1 MGRLAPRPIM
11 PKKAAPRSLPARA
24 PLRKGRLHRAVVD
37 GLALE
42 IVRGKYPPEA
52 PLPVEAEL
60 ASALAVGR
68 SSLREAV
75 RVLVDKGMLEV
86 KPRIGTRVTPRT
98 AWRRLDPDVIRWTL
112 AAGPDPG
119 FFAALIEARRIFEPA
134 AAELAARRA
143 TAKDLAAIEAAFL
156 GMEAAIP
163 DQLDACVEHDLA
175 FHRAVLAAS
184 SNPVLL
190 EFEAII
196 DAALSAAF
204 RLSTSLSNSYKNT
217 LDAHR
222 VVLEA
227 IRARDAPGARSA
239 MLGLLEVA
247 EDDLGIGA
255 EPRRRRKPGKP

>member
-1 MGRLAPRPIM
+1 
-11 PKKAAPRSLPARA
+11 
-24 PLRKGRLHRAVVD
+24 
-37 GLALE
+37 
-42 IVRGKYPPEA
+42 VRGRYRPGEL
-52 PLPVEAEL
+52 LPVEAEL
-60 ASALAVGR
+60 SAALAVGR

-98 AWRRLDPDVIRWTL
+98 AWRRLDPDVIRWSL
-112 AAGPDPG
+112 RGGPDPG

-134 AAELAARRA
+134 AAALAAERA
-143 TAKDLAAIEAAFL
+143 TAKHLAAIEAAYL

-163 DQLDACVEHDLA
+163 DQLDACVEQDLA
-175 FHRAVLAAS
+175 FHRAVLAAAD
-184 SNPVLL
+184 NPVLL

-204 RLSTSLSNSYKNT
+204 RLSTSLSTSYKNT

-227 IRARDAPGARSA
+227 IRMRDAERARAA

-247 EDDLGIGA
+247 EDDLRIGN
-255 EPRRRRKPGKP
+255 RRPTARKARRS